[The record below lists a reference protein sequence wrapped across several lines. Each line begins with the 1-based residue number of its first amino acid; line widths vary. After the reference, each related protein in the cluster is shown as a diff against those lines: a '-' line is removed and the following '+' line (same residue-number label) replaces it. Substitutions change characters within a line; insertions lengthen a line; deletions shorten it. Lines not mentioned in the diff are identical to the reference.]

1 MWRPLALDRVEVISD
16 RGRRRRY
23 DPDEKRRLVEGAFAP
38 GVSVGAFAR
47 ERGVDPSL
55 LYRWRRALEAQAAPA
70 VAFAPV
76 VVTSGSP
83 SADPSRTDGD
93 DRIEIVLRN
102 GRRVLVSEAVDS
114 GALARIL
121 ATAERA

>member
-1 MWRPLALDRVEVISD
+1 MAAGGAAMIRTRRAGWWR
-16 RGRRRRY
+16 
-23 DPDEKRRLVEGAFAP
+23 
-38 GVSVGAFAR
+38 AR
-47 ERGVDPSL
+47 SHRAS
-55 LYRWRRALEAQAAPA
+55 RWRRALEASAAPS

-83 SADPSRTDGD
+83 SADPLRTDGD

-102 GRRVLVSEAVDS
+102 GRRVLVSETVGS